1 MLNKEL
7 IVTISAILLIGPAY
21 AQGPKPGEKYDA
33 REREAA
39 DKSKDASKDSSG
51 SSVEPAMLFASA
63 PGDELP
69 KLYYL
74 SPFDGPLSDRQPGPS
89 PNNCA
94 CLIITKNGA
103 NLFLYPYKL
112 GDLKEL
118 DRNTALKLFGK
129 EDLAPSKGKHSTFH
143 LLGFNRSEPNTY
155 HLDAEFGEHSEI
167 LRYRVRGYG
176 IGDPK
181 WQAITDKAVH

>member
-7 IVTISAILLIGPAY
+7 IVAISATLIVITPAL
-21 AQGPKPGEKYDA
+21 AQGPKAGEKSEV
-33 REREAA
+33 RESREAA
-39 DKSKDASKDSSG
+39 DKSKDGSKDSG
-51 SSVEPAMLFASA
+51 ASSIEPAMLFASA

-74 SPFDGPLSDRQPGPS
+74 SPFDGPVSDRQPA

-118 DRNTALKLFGK
+118 DRSTALKLFGK
-129 EDLAPSKGKHSTFH
+129 EDSAPSKGKYSTFH

-155 HLDAEFGEHSEI
+155 HLDAEFGDHSEI

-176 IGDPK
+176 ISDPK